1 MMNMAMINAINYQ
14 FRHGSKIIWLL
25 LAFSVVFIAG
35 CSSQQ
40 YGDLDQYIEDVK
52 RRTKGRIE
60 PLPEVKTYE
69 SQPYSAMDLRDP
81 FTPYTEEP
89 SEELAQ
95 PGIQP
100 NLQRKREALEAFPL
114 DSLSFVG
121 HLEKDGT
128 LWGLVQAPDSSIY
141 RVSIGNHLG
150 KNYGEIITITES
162 SILLKEII
170 PNGTGGWV
178 EREASL
184 ALTE

>member
-1 MMNMAMINAINYQ
+1 MQYFMHQKKLARTCKWFVFALSL
-14 FRHGSKIIWLL
+14 GLL
-25 LAFSVVFIAG
+25 SA

-40 YGDLDQYIEDVK
+40 YDDLDQYIADVK
-52 RRTKGRIE
+52 LKTKGRIE
-60 PLPEVKTYE
+60 PLPEVKNYE
-69 SQPYSAMDLRDP
+69 SKAYSAEDLRDP
-81 FTPYTEEP
+81 FTPYAEEP

-100 NLQRKREALEAFPL
+100 NMQRKREALEAFPL

-128 LWGLVQAPDSSIY
+128 LWGLIQAPDASIY
-141 RVSIGNHLG
+141 RVAVGNHVG
-150 KNYGEIITITES
+150 KNYGEIMTINES

-170 PNGTGGWV
+170 PNGSGGWV

>member
-1 MMNMAMINAINYQ
+1 MMNNADNKWK
-14 FRHGSKIIWLL
+14 SKGIIVWLV
-25 LAFSVVFIAG
+25 LALSIAILGG

-40 YGDLDQYIEDVK
+40 YGDLDQYVEDVK
-52 RRTKGRIE
+52 RKTKGRID

-69 SQPYSAMDLRDP
+69 SQPYSAVDLRDP
-81 FTPYTEEP
+81 FTPYSEEP

-100 NLQRKREALEAFPL
+100 NMQRKREALEAFPL

-141 RVSIGNHLG
+141 RVSVGNHLG

-162 SILLKEII
+162 NMLLKEII
-170 PNGTGGWV
+170 PNGSGGWV

>member
-1 MMNMAMINAINYQ
+1 MSTQPQQ
-14 FRHGSKIIWLL
+14 FDITGMLKWLAL
-25 LAFSVVFIAG
+25 MVVIAFMSG

-40 YGDLDQYIEDVK
+40 YDDLDTYIADVK
-52 RRTKGRIE
+52 RKTKGRIE

-69 SQPYSAMDLRDP
+69 SQPYSAADLRDP
-81 FTPYTEEP
+81 FTPYQEEP

-95 PGIQP
+95 PGLQP

-128 LWGLVQAPDSSIY
+128 LWGLIQAPDESIY
-141 RVSIGNHLG
+141 RVSVGNHIG
-150 KNYGEIITITES
+150 KNYGEIMSISES

-170 PNGTGGWV
+170 PNGSGGWV

>member
-1 MMNMAMINAINYQ
+1 MTNNADNKLE
-14 FRHGSKIIWLL
+14 SKGIIVWLV
-25 LAFSVVFIAG
+25 LALSMVIISG

-40 YGDLDQYIEDVK
+40 YGDLDQYVEDVK
-52 RRTKGRIE
+52 RKTKGRID

-69 SQPYSAMDLRDP
+69 SQSYSAMDLRDP
-81 FTPYTEEP
+81 FTPYAEEP

-100 NLQRKREALEAFPL
+100 NMQRKREALEAFPL
-114 DSLSFVG
+114 DSLTFVG

-128 LWGLVQAPDSSIY
+128 LWGLVQAPDDSIY
-141 RVSIGNHLG
+141 RVSVGNHLG
-150 KNYGEIITITES
+150 KNYGEIVTITES
-162 SILLKEII
+162 SILLKEVI
-170 PNGTGGWV
+170 PNGSGGWV

>member
-1 MMNMAMINAINYQ
+1 MSGLSTQQNHHFISMAK
-14 FRHGSKIIWLL
+14 GLL
-25 LAFSVVFIAG
+25 LAALLMLGAG
-35 CSSQQ
+35 CTSQK
-40 YGDLDQYIEDVK
+40 YDDLDKYIEDVK
-52 RRTKGRIE
+52 LKTKGRIE

-81 FTPYTEEP
+81 FTPYEEEP

-100 NLQRKREALEAFPL
+100 NMQRKREALEAFPL
-114 DSLSFVG
+114 DSLAFVG

-128 LWGLVQAPDSSIY
+128 LWGLISAPDKSIY
-141 RVSIGNHLG
+141 RVSVGNHLG
-150 KNYGEIITITES
+150 KNYGEIM
-162 SILLKEII
+162 SISETNIMLKEII
-170 PNGTGGWV
+170 PNGSGGWV